1 MIPIPLKSLKELE
14 IIEELEVL
22 SVEISL
28 YIVRLLVNGQIYR
41 VTEEDGSPYRKF
53 SIDSIKSDF
62 KSLNIKNAFIVHQ
75 SPYDEMVSHPESNDN
90 SFRIPLSWD

>member
-41 VTEEDGSPYRKF
+41 V
-53 SIDSIKSDF
+53 
-62 KSLNIKNAFIVHQ
+62 V
-75 SPYDEMVSHPESNDN
+75 
-90 SFRIPLSWD
+90 

>member
-41 VTEEDGSPYRKF
+41 VIEEDDTIAKYSKLGPEISSKYDWK
-53 SIDSIKSDF
+53 DSAKG
-62 KSLNIKNAFIVHQ
+62 
-75 SPYDEMVSHPESNDN
+75 
-90 SFRIPLSWD
+90 R